1 MATVKRFEDM
11 EVWQLARTIA
21 LDIYNETLEKSFVND
36 YELKGQIRKS
46 TGSAMDNISEGFE
59 RGGRKE
65 FIQFLG
71 IAKGSAGEVRSQ
83 FYRALDRQHITREKF
98 DLLQEKVLML
108 SRKLSNLITYLKNS
122 DYKGFKFNEDESDYN
137 NIEH

>member
-1 MATVKRFEDM
+1 MATVKRFEDL

-36 YELKGQIRKS
+36 YELKDQIRKS

-71 IAKGSAGEVRSQ
+71 IAKGSAGEIRSQ
-83 FYRALDRQHITREKF
+83 LYRALDRQHITQEKF
-98 DLLQEKVLML
+98 NLLQEKVLLL
-108 SRKLSNLITYLKNS
+108 SRKLSKLITYLKNS
-122 DYKGFKFNEDESDYN
+122 EYKGFKFNEDEGSYN
-137 NIEH
+137 NIEL